1 VRKLIGVLGLVAVL
15 AGATACSDRSA
26 SANHSADEPPPSV
39 APAADAGGACQL
51 IDYDSIKATLGV
63 TFAVAGAAQQG
74 DTYTCVTQA
83 RRASFPDLVLSVTAT
98 TADEGVFTSTVRP
111 SGATAVTGLG
121 KVAFS
126 ITFPASGKAGPAA
139 EVGWLAGNARLLDLR
154 LRLPANANADQATQ
168 TVPKLIELA
177 KKIDLSS
184 I

>member
-1 VRKLIGVLGLVAVL
+1 MRKLIGALSLFAVL
-15 AGATACSDRSA
+15 AAATGCSDGSA
-26 SANHSADEPPPSV
+26 SANHPAVEPPPSV

-83 RRASFPDLVLSVTAT
+83 RHASFPDLVLSVTAT
-98 TADEGVFTSTVRP
+98 TADPGVFTSTVQP
-111 SGATAVTGLG
+111 KGATAVAGLG
-121 KVAFS
+121 KAAFS
-126 ITFPASGKAGPAA
+126 ITFPASGNTGPAV

-154 LRLPANANADQATQ
+154 LRLPANADADQVTQ
-168 TVPKLIELA
+168 AVPKLIELA